1 MDTDI
6 EVQVFHP
13 IKSDDKKIKV
23 IPKRL
28 PQPVFRMLLVGYSGS
43 GKSNLIKNILFNTKW
58 GYNAYFDNI
67 IVICGSADDVS
78 EYRRLAKKTKVPMW
92 WEEKEKFY
100 KSKKEDLIDKMVIT
114 QSATETD
121 LKEIVMELEENND
134 DENSTLIVLDDMI
147 VDVLFRN
154 KVRPNVIDELY
165 VRGRHLGKGVSIV
178 ISTQRYLM
186 ISQNIRFTNGTQLVL
201 YNGLSP
207 MDIATI
213 ATETGYEYEELL
225 ALIEKLIPEK
235 FMFFVLNLK
244 ASREKMIQDGNFK
257 YVRLMKPEENMV

>member
-1 MDTDI
+1 MEGEI
-6 EVQVFHP
+6 ELEIFHP
-13 IKSDDKKIKV
+13 IKGDDKKIKI

-43 GKSNLIKNILFNTKW
+43 GKSNLIKNILFNNKW

-67 IVICGSADDVS
+67 IVICGSSDDVG

-92 WEEKEKFY
+92 WDEKERFY

-121 LKEIVMELEENND
+121 LKQIVNELEENND
-134 DENSTLIVLDDMI
+134 DNNSTLIVLDDMI

-154 KVRPNVIDELY
+154 KVKPNVIDELY
-165 VRGRHLGKGVSIV
+165 VRGRHLGKGVSVV

-213 ATETGYEYEELL
+213 AQETGYEYDDLV

-235 FMFFVLNLK
+235 YMFFVLNLK
-244 ASREKMIQDGNFK
+244 GSREKMIQDGRFK
-257 YVRLMKPEENMV
+257 YVKLMRPENQII

>member
-1 MDTDI
+1 MEGEI
-6 EVQVFHP
+6 ELKVYHP
-13 IKSDDKKIKV
+13 IHADDKKIKI

-67 IVICGSADDVS
+67 IVVCGSADDVS
-78 EYRRLAKKTKVPMW
+78 EYRRIAKQTKVPMW
-92 WEEKEKFY
+92 WEEREKFY

-114 QSATETD
+114 QSASETD
-121 LKEIVMELEENND
+121 LKQIINELED
-134 DENSTLIVLDDMI
+134 DTEKELSTLLVLDDMI

-165 VRGRHLGKGVSIV
+165 VRGRHIGRGVSVV

-186 ISQNIRFTNGTQLVL
+186 ISQNIRFTNSTQLVL
-201 YNGLSP
+201 YNGMSP
-207 MDIATI
+207 MDIQTI
-213 ATETGYEYEELL
+213 ANETGYEYEEVL
-225 ALIEKLIPEK
+225 ALLEKLAPEK
-235 FMFFVLNLK
+235 YMFFVLNLK
-244 ASREKMIQDGNFK
+244 ASREKMIQNGNFR
-257 YVRLMKPEENMV
+257 YVKLLKEMV